1 MVTWNALEAL
11 FTFGLFVLALIELT
25 GRRKK

>member
-1 MVTWNALEAL
+1 MVSWNALTAL

-25 GRRKK
+25 GREKK